1 MFGTSLVAQRLRLCS
16 PRRVPRSGT
25 GSHVLQLRVSMSQLK
40 IPHAAMKTRYNE
52 INKYFLETS
61 VFDYMKFQK
70 FTATGT
76 TEK

>member
-1 MFGTSLVAQRLRLCS
+1 
-16 PRRVPRSGT
+16 
-25 GSHVLQLRVSMSQLK
+25 
-40 IPHAAMKTRYNE
+40 MKTRCNE

-76 TEK
+76 TEKWKDKWEKKYPWQVLQKIATP